1 MSQEKIGLGSD
12 HAGFEYKNL
21 LIDFLKAA
29 GFDVVDLG
37 TYTAEAFDYPD
48 IAKTVSEA
56 LIAGDIDRGILV
68 CGSGVGVCVAA
79 NKFPGVRAGICHDS
93 YSAHQGVEHDAMN
106 MLCIGGRIIGIELA
120 KEIATAFLG
129 ASFSGEERHQRRLN
143 KVLAIEKKH
152 MQDPSV

>member
-21 LIDFLKAA
+21 LIDFLKAK
-29 GFDVVDLG
+29 GVDVIDMG

-56 LIAGDIDRGILV
+56 LRAGDIDRGILV

-152 MQDPSV
+152 MQDPGV